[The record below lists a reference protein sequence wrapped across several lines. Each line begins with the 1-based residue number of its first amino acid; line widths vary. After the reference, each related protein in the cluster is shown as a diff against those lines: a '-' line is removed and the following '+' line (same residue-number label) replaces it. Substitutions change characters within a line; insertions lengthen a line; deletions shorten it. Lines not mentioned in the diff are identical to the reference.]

1 MIILILDER
10 VWCQMSRF
18 QTGFGGKQYFEGT
31 VISRHDCT
39 ARIIINLIQ
48 VWNVQ
53 PQQGREIFFRRQDG
67 GDASMIEQHCY
78 MDTEKVCLDQEGAE
92 KELRW

>member
-1 MIILILDER
+1 MIILDER

-18 QTGFGGKQYFEGT
+18 RTGFGGKQYFEGT
-31 VISRHDCT
+31 VISRSDCT

-53 PQQGREIFFRRQDG
+53 PQQERENFFSEDKMEAMRQ
-67 GDASMIEQHCY
+67 
-78 MDTEKVCLDQEGAE
+78 
-92 KELRW
+92 